1 MARAAALDKRAL
13 ALNRLDNSESAPT
26 RPVARKLPLTEVPSA
41 LAGRMQRIGAVGVS
55 QKPAD
60 VSDHTTDLSSQR
72 TSATAESSQKAA
84 DGLSDHMAD
93 LDVADHTVDLGVSDH
108 MQRLSQLATPVGVT
122 ADVAATLAS
131 ALDKALASLLAHDH
145 QQATKLQASVATLK
159 DDFRGRLSRLEE
171 EFVRKAEGL
180 SDELAR
186 SVAACKEECTV
197 AVAERADELAESLGR
212 AKRVA
217 AIQAG
222 QADNK
227 ATRAVGSR
235 PRPTDWHYDSD

>member
-13 ALNRLDNSESAPT
+13 ALNRLDNSELAPT

-41 LAGRMQRIGAVGVS
+41 AAERMQRIGVAGVS

-60 VSDHTTDLSSQR
+60 VSDHTTDLSS
-72 TSATAESSQKAA
+72 SAAAESSQKPA
-84 DGLSDHMAD
+84 DGLSDHVAD
-93 LDVADHTVDLGVSDH
+93 LDVADHMVDLGVSGH
-108 MQRLSQLATPVGVT
+108 MQRLAQLATPAGVT

-186 SVAACKEECTV
+186 SVATCKEECTV
-197 AVAERADELAESLGR
+197 AVAERADELAESLAR

-222 QADNK
+222 QADS
-227 ATRAVGSR
+227 TVGRAVGSR
-235 PRPTDWHYDSD
+235 PRPKDWHYDSD